1 MRRSLV
7 RVHLYRFQLLPVDRF
22 FRGDLSGAQLV
33 DKPIAK
39 KDSILAKVL
48 RAPARRRHA
57 RRAFVAVLVAACAAH
72 APQVL
77 AQSTRAVP
85 GGYDPCANPNA
96 YKLPECRQQTVAP
109 MHPQLQGNNPAGMP
123 TGSAAA
129 KAAQLWQQGNALFDG
144 RDYRRALTVYQEGAA
159 LGDPR
164 AMAVIGNMHREGLG
178 LAKDGGQAARWYERA
193 AAAGSR
199 AAQFS
204 LGEMLE
210 SGDGVA
216 RDVPR
221 AAKLYEQSARQGFPE
236 AQFALGISYEFG
248 QGVPRNRNTAT
259 YWLDQAAAQ
268 GDGRAHWYSSWL
280 KSSATPQFND
290 PDQLRDYVN
299 ARVDARMLR
308 QMSVGSSCSGAP
320 WVCSRERAEA
330 IWKSEY
336 HPPNTPNPYRN

>member
-1 MRRSLV
+1 MAWMPAPASQRRSGAVIVRQTRRTVSFWPYTIRMWDRYELHTLPAALV
-7 RVHLYRFQLLPVDRF
+7 LDMGRCR
-22 FRGDLSGAQLV
+22 
-33 DKPIAK
+33 
-39 KDSILAKVL
+39 
-48 RAPARRRHA
+48 ARRVL
-57 RRAFVAVLVAACAAH
+57 VALLVAACAAH
-72 APQVL
+72 APQLL
-77 AQSTRAVP
+77 AQPTRAP
-85 GGYDPCANPNA
+85 SGGYDPCANPNA
-96 YKLPECRQQTVAP
+96 YKLPECQPQTVAP
-109 MHPQLQGNNPAGMP
+109 TRPQLQGNNPAGMP
-123 TGSAAA
+123 TGPAAG
-129 KAAQLWQQGNALFDG
+129 KAAQLLQQGNTLFER
-144 RDYRRALTVYQEGAA
+144 RDYRGAMAIYQQGAA

-164 AMAVIGNMHREGLG
+164 AMTVIGNMYREGLG
-178 LAKDGGQAARWYERA
+178 LAKDGRQAAQWYERA
-193 AAAGSR
+193 AAGGSR

-204 LGEMLE
+204 LGDMLE
-210 SGDGVA
+210 SGEGVP
-216 RDVPR
+216 RNVPR

-248 QGVPRNRNTAT
+248 QGVERNRRTAT

-299 ARVDARMLR
+299 AKVDARMLR
-308 QMSVGSSCSGAP
+308 QMSVGNSCSSAP